1 MTSILS
7 ATLLLFLVIDPLGDI
22 PVFLSVLKN
31 IDPRRHRHIIVRE
44 LCIGLSVLM
53 VFLFAG
59 QYILAILGI
68 SQSSLGIA
76 GGIILFLIAVKMIF
90 VGSEH
95 IFESAADGEPFIVP
109 LAIPSIA
116 GPSATATVIL
126 VMARNPARWYEWL
139 IALIGAWSI
148 AGIILLLSDRL
159 SRFLGHRG
167 LIAIER
173 LMGMILTTVAVE
185 MFIHGIR
192 QSFFN

>member
-1 MTSILS
+1 MTSIIS
-7 ATLLLFLVIDPLGDI
+7 ATLLLFLVIDPLGNI

-31 IDPRRHRHIIVRE
+31 IDRRRHRHIIVRE

-90 VGSEH
+90 AGSEH
-95 IFESAADGEPFIVP
+95 IFESAVDGEPFIVP

-139 IALIGAWSI
+139 IALLGAWTIS
-148 AGIILLLSDRL
+148 GIILLLSDRL

>member
-7 ATLLLFLVIDPLGDI
+7 ATLLLFLVIDPLGNI

-31 IDPRRHRHIIVRE
+31 IDPRRHRQIIVRE

-76 GGIILFLIAVKMIF
+76 GGIILFLIAIKMIF
-90 VGSEH
+90 AGSEH

-148 AGIILLLSDRL
+148 SGIILLLSDRL